1 MSKTT
6 AAAVATLVTMW
17 MAGVASA
24 QSAAPDK
31 KVWDGVF
38 TSAQA
43 ARGKAPFERSCAR
56 CHNVE
61 LAGSQRGPALKGN
74 VFWSKFDNDNLGTLY
89 SYLRDN
95 MPQDGPSL

>member
-1 MSKTT
+1 MARK
-6 AAAVATLVTMW
+6 AVMFGVFAALWCAAVAVST
-17 MAGVASA
+17 A
-24 QSAAPDK
+24 QEPAAADK

-61 LAGSQRGPALKGN
+61 LSGQTDVL
-74 VFWSKFDNDNLGTLY
+74 
-89 SYLRDN
+89 
-95 MPQDGPSL
+95 